1 MRSYQFPQMFN
12 TNSSRIWRSDEYLEA
27 TQQNAI
33 ILLHCERGELAC
45 DPYFGL
51 MLKHFLFNQNNF
63 VLRDQ
68 IIDVIYTQLAIFM
81 PQIKVRRQDIEI
93 IQDKEKGKLYCN
105 FHGISQIDYQVQTY
119 NLVLLENTENY

>member
-1 MRSYQFPQMFN
+1 MRSYQWPQMFN
-12 TNSSRIWRSDEYLEA
+12 TNSSRIWREDEHLEA
-27 TQQNAI
+27 TKQNAV
-33 ILLHCERGELAC
+33 ILLHCERGELFG

-51 MLKHFLFNQNNF
+51 MLKHYLFNQNNY

-68 IIDVIYTQLAIFM
+68 IIDIIYTQLAIFM
-81 PQIKVRRQDIEI
+81 PQVKVKRSDIEI

-105 FHGISQIDYQVQTY
+105 FHGISQIDYQVETF